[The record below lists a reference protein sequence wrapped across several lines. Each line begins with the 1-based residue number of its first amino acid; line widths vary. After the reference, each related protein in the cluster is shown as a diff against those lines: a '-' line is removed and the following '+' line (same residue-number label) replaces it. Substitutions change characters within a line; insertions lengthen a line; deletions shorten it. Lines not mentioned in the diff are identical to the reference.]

1 MARDIELSNSE
12 NKFILEA
19 LKQNFRLDGRSFDQ
33 FRDVGVNFG
42 QEYGDVTIT
51 MGKTKVQ
58 CRISCQI
65 AQPYEDRPFEGL
77 FLISTETSPMAGP
90 QFENGNSTGEDE
102 VLCARII
109 EKAVRR
115 SSALDIEGLCIVA
128 GSKCWAIRADV
139 HFLDCDG
146 GFIDASCI
154 AVMTALLHFK
164 KPDITVLGDRVTV
177 HPADEREPVP
187 LGILHIPICVTF
199 SFFNPQGTEEN
210 IKGDSNAEIAIIDAN
225 LQEELLRDGT
235 LTVTLNKNREV
246 VQVSKAGGLPMDA
259 LSLMENCHKAFAI
272 TERLTAQILAC
283 VKDDENRRNRYA
295 GLLSSENDREA
306 IL

>member
-1 MARDIELSNSE
+1 MAKGIEISASE
-12 NKFILEA
+12 SKFILEA
-19 LKQNFRLDGRSFDQ
+19 LTQKYRLDGRSFDQ
-33 FRDVGVNFG
+33 FRDVDISFG
-42 QEYGDVTIT
+42 EEYGDVTVK
-51 MGKTKVQ
+51 MGDTRVQ
-58 CRISCQI
+58 CRISCSI
-65 AQPYEDRPFEGL
+65 TQPYEDRPFEGL
-77 FLISTETSPMAGP
+77 FLISTESSPMAGP
-90 QFENGNSTGEDE
+90 QFENGNSTGDEE

-115 SSALDIEGLCIVA
+115 SGALDIEGLCIVA

-164 KPDITVLGDRVTV
+164 KPDITVHGDKITV
-177 HPADEREPVP
+177 HPTDEREPVP

-199 SFFNPQGTEEN
+199 SFFNPQDTEEN
-210 IKGDSNAEIAIIDAN
+210 IKGDSNAEIAIIDAS
-225 LQEELLRDGT
+225 LKEELLRDGT

-272 TERLTAQILAC
+272 TEKITDQLL
-283 VKDDENRRNRYA
+283 DELKADEKGRNKYA
-295 GLLSSENDREA
+295 ELLSSENDRQT
-306 IL
+306 